1 MGDSKLT
8 DQEVDD
14 LVALMHAFSDK
25 NLLGMKEGD
34 GLPKTPEGVPLAES
48 RRAFFQN
55 WPRLV
60 DPRAK
65 QRVPEE
71 KIQK

>member
-1 MGDSKLT
+1 MGDLKLT

-14 LVALMHAFSDK
+14 LVALMHAFTDK
-25 NLLGMKEGD
+25 NLSGMKECD
-34 GLPKTPEGVPLAES
+34 GLPKALEGVPLTES

-55 WPRLV
+55 RPRLV

-71 KIQK
+71 KIQE